1 MHKKEFSFNVGGGAL
16 FVPVHQHG
24 CRDVG
29 CKPEIQAT
37 CISSLVSNYFYF
49 LKLPIEIPAR
59 IK

>member
-1 MHKKEFSFNVGGGAL
+1 MKLEMWGGGGGGGAH

-29 CKPEIQAT
+29 CKPAIKAT

-49 LKLPIEIPAR
+49 LMLPL
-59 IK
+59 